1 MVYVT
6 NRQGKALMPTD
17 RYGKVRRLLKSGL
30 AHVVHRIPFTIQL
43 DYDTTEI
50 TQPITL
56 GIDAGSKFIGVCATT
71 GKKDLYAA
79 NVELRNDIVD
89 KLSTR
94 REQRRTRRG
103 RLRYRKARFNNRVS
117 SSIKDGWLRLSRT
130 KYRLT

>member
-1 MVYVT
+1 MVYVI
-6 NRQGKALMPTD
+6 NKQGKALMPTD
-17 RYGKVRRLLKSGL
+17 RHGKVRRLLKTGL
-30 AHVVHRIPFTIQL
+30 AHVVRRIPFTIQL

-71 GKKDLYAA
+71 DKKELYAA

-94 REQRRTRRG
+94 KEQRRTRRSK
-103 RLRYRKARFNNRVS
+103 LRYRKDRFNNRVNNCS
-117 SSIKDGWLRLSRT
+117 LKF
-130 KYRLT
+130 

>member
-30 AHVVHRIPFTIQL
+30 ARVARHIPFTIQL

-71 GKKDLYAA
+71 DKKDLYAA

-94 REQRRTRRG
+94 RDREEHVEVG
-103 RLRYRKARFNNRVS
+103 FVIVKLDLIIGYRQ
-117 SSIKDGWLRLSRT
+117 SIKG
-130 KYRLT
+130 

>member
-1 MVYVT
+1 MVYVI
-6 NRQGKALMPTD
+6 NRRGKALMPTD
-17 RYGKVRRLLKSGL
+17 RHGKVRRLLKSGL
-30 AHVVHRIPFTIQL
+30 AHVVRRIPFTIQL

-71 GKKDLYAA
+71 DKKELYAA

-94 REQRRTRRG
+94 REQRRTRRS

-117 SSIKDGWLRLSRT
+117 SKHKGGWLRL
-130 KYRLT
+130 

>member
-17 RYGKVRRLLKSGL
+17 RHGKVRRLLKSGL
-30 AHVVHRIPFTIQL
+30 AHVVRRIPFTIQL

-56 GIDAGSKFIGVCATT
+56 GIDSGSKFIGVCATT
-71 GKKDLYAA
+71 NKKELYAA

-94 REQRRTRRG
+94 REQRRTRRN
-103 RLRYRKARFNNRVS
+103 RLRHREPRFYNRVS
-117 SSIKDGWLRLSRT
+117 SKNKRRLAPSV
-130 KYRLT
+130 

>member
-17 RYGKVRRLLKSGL
+17 RHGKVRRLLKSGL
-30 AHVVHRIPFTIQL
+30 AHVVRRIPFTIQL

-56 GIDAGSKFIGVCATT
+56 GIDSGSKFIGVCATT
-71 GKKDLYAA
+71 NKKELYAA

-94 REQRRTRRG
+94 REQRRTRRS
-103 RLRYRKARFNNRVS
+103 RLRYRKTRFNNRVS
-117 SSIKDGWLRLSRT
+117 SKRKERVAPSV
-130 KYRLT
+130 